1 MSPAH
6 PALLSEL
13 QFQDEPQEDWDKG
26 RNSGFS
32 QLHLKGTET
41 ETSQSWLREV
51 GTHPARSG
59 VWFPVQT
66 QTLGAV
72 TPEVTPELFCWLGQ
86 GHLP

>member
-32 QLHLKGTET
+32 QLHLKELKLLKAGSGRWGHTQHVLVSG
-41 ETSQSWLREV
+41 SQCKPKL
-51 GTHPARSG
+51 
-59 VWFPVQT
+59 
-66 QTLGAV
+66 LG
-72 TPEVTPELFCWLGQ
+72 L
-86 GHLP
+86 